1 MSKKTNKNLNEE
13 KMFGKYAQLSEEDI
27 RKGGGNHRGPGR
39 GGGGPMGG
47 RLFGEKP
54 KDSKKTL
61 LRVLKYLGSNKVYLF
76 ILVFIVFI
84 TSILSLA
91 TPILSGAAIDAIPLR
106 SYLILDMDDKL
117 DLTFETPRE
126 LKVNQEG
133 FVINVIDNKWIIDG
147 VDTNVLVTNEDEVK
161 YNTFIIIQNGFVNL
175 YAEKEG
181 INQSSLP
188 VYTKLSTIKNNKV
201 YKISIGDSGIWT
213 IDTLN
218 ENVDFNQI
226 LNTNKEEMENNWTR
240 NKSVRG
246 YGIGSDSPNDVF
258 IILIFLASAYIFT
271 AIFNFISSL
280 VSVRL
285 SQATI
290 RKLRKDLFENLVFL
304 PIRYFDS
311 HQHGDIMSRMSNDSA
326 TIATTISQSVTSLL
340 SSILTVIGA
349 LVVMIYKSP
358 VLTLTCIV
366 SLVLTLV
373 ATHIL
378 SKFMK
383 KYFRLERSLIG
394 EINAQV
400 EEMVVGHKTVKAFT
414 KESDIKEEFNQT
426 SYYLKKYGFK
436 ANLFGGVMG
445 PVMNVISNIGYLLVV
460 VIGALLVSPSSSIHF
475 LGFGLLGQA
484 LSIGDIIT
492 FTNLSQQFNR
502 PINTIANLY
511 AQIQTSLAAAERV
524 FSIMDEPHEINEGT
538 VDMNQIENVGNI
550 TFENVNFSYVEGERV
565 LKDFNLEIKPGEK
578 IALVGATGSGKTTIV
593 NLLMRF
599 YDVDSGSI
607 KVGGVDI
614 RDIEK
619 GSLRSQIAIVLQD
632 TVLFKDTV
640 GNNIRYGKLD
650 ATMDEIIHS
659 ADVSRSHKFI
669 SRLHDGYD
677 TMLTESGNNLSGGQ
691 RQLLSIS
698 RAVLADPKIL
708 ILDEATSS
716 VDTRTEKNIQ
726 DALANLMKN
735 RTNVIIAHRLSTI
748 KDADKIVVID
758 KGRIVEIGRHD
769 ELLDKKGIYYN
780 LYQTQFSGN
789 AI

>member
-1 MSKKTNKNLNEE
+1 MSKKITSKKINIPEE
-13 KMFGKYAQLSEEDI
+13 KMFGKYAQMSEEDI
-27 RKGGGNHRGPGR
+27 RKGGGGRGPGR

-54 KDSKKTL
+54 KNSKQTL
-61 LRVLKYLGSNKVYLF
+61 GRIVKYLGSNKKYLV
-76 ILVFIVFI
+76 ILILIVFV
-84 TSILSLA
+84 TSLA
-91 TPILSGAAIDAIPLR
+91 SIFTPVLSGAAIDAIPLR
-106 SYLILDMDDKL
+106 SSIVLNTDEEGNITHSELREINEGTEGLILALSK
-117 DLTFETPRE
+117 
-126 LKVNQEG
+126 
-133 FVINVIDNKWIIDG
+133 DNKWIINQEQ
-147 VDTNVLVTNEDEVK
+147 TEVIGYK
-161 YNTFIIIQNGFVNL
+161 NDDKAFQSFIILEKGKALVYSENTKIETNATPKLEWVDNFV
-175 YAEKEG
+175 
-181 INQSSLP
+181 SSN
-188 VYTKLSTIKNNKV
+188 TTNV
-201 YKISIGDSGIWT
+201 YKIALGNSGIWE
-213 IDTLN
+213 IYQLN
-218 ENVDFNQI
+218 PNQTNYFSENA
-226 LNTNKEEMENNWTR
+226 WT
-240 NKSVRG
+240 KVEGIRG
-246 YGIGSDSPNDVF
+246 YGVGSDTPNDMF
-258 IILIFLASAYIFT
+258 IILCILGITYALT
-271 AIFNFISSL
+271 AVFNFISSR
-280 VSVRL
+280 VSMRL

-290 RKLRKDLFENLVFL
+290 KKIRKDLFDNLVFL
-304 PIRYFDS
+304 PIRYFDT

-326 TIATTISQSVTSLL
+326 TIANTISQSVTSLI
-340 SSILTVIGA
+340 SSVLTVIGA
-349 LVVMIYKSP
+349 LAVMIWKSP
-358 VLTLTCIV
+358 LLTLTCFV
-366 SLVLTLV
+366 SLTLTLV
-373 ATHIL
+373 ATRIL

-400 EEMVVGHKTVKAFT
+400 EEMVVGHKTVKAYT
-414 KESDIKEEFNQT
+414 KEQDVKDEFNKT
-426 SYYLKKYGFK
+426 SGYLKKYGFK

-445 PVMNVISNIGYLLVV
+445 PVMNFISNFGYLLVV
-460 VIGALLVSPSSSIHF
+460 VLGALFVQYGIGNGIDGTF
-475 LGFGLLGQA
+475 LT
-484 LSIGDIIT
+484 IGSIIT
-492 FTNLSQQFNR
+492 FTTLSQQFNR

-511 AQIQTSLAAAERV
+511 AQIQSSLAAAERV
-524 FSIMDEPHEINEGT
+524 FSIMDEEHEVNEGK
-538 VDMNQIENVGNI
+538 VLMSGIANVGDI
-550 TFENVNFSYVEGERV
+550 IFENVNFSYVEGERV

-607 KVGGVDI
+607 KIGGVDI
-614 RDIEK
+614 REIDK
-619 GSLRSQIAIVLQD
+619 DSLRSQIAIVLQD

-659 ADVSRSHKFI
+659 ADVSKSHKFI
-669 SRLHDGYD
+669 SRLHNGYD

-769 ELLDKKGIYYN
+769 ELLEKQGIYYN

>member
-1 MSKKTNKNLNEE
+1 MSKKIQEE
-13 KMFGKYAQLSEEDI
+13 KMFGKYAQMSDEDI
-27 RKGGGNHRGPGR
+27 RKGGGRGPGR
-39 GGGGPMGG
+39 GGGPMGG

-61 LRVLKYLGSNKVYLF
+61 GRVIKYLGSSKTYLF
-76 ILVFIVFI
+76 ILIFIVLV
-84 TSILSLA
+84 TSLA
-91 TPILSGAAIDAIPLR
+91 SIITPVLSGAAIDAIPLR
-106 SYLILDMDDKL
+106 TSIVLNVNDDNGLTHKEVRDITENDKGLIISVSKD
-117 DLTFETPRE
+117 
-126 LKVNQEG
+126 NQW
-133 FVINVIDNKWIIDG
+133 VINQIDSGIEAYNS
-147 VDTNVLVTNEDEVK
+147 EDK
-161 YNTFIIIQNGFVNL
+161 SFKSFIIISNGKVN
-175 YAEKEG
+175 
-181 INQSSLP
+181 
-188 VYTKLSTIKNNKV
+188 VYSERTTIDENTQAKLIKDDDFLTKGNSNV
-201 YKISIGDSGIWT
+201 YKVSLGNSGIWEVYK
-213 IDTLN
+213 LN
-218 ENVDFNQI
+218 EN
-226 LNTNKEEMENNWTR
+226 NTEYFKSSSWT
-240 NKSVRG
+240 KIEGIRG
-246 YGIGSDSPNDVF
+246 YGVGSDSPNVMF
-258 IILIFLASAYIFT
+258 IILIALGICYVIT
-271 AIFNFISSL
+271 AIFNFISSR
-280 VSVRL
+280 VSMRL

-290 RKLRKDLFENLVFL
+290 RKLRKDLFDNLVFL
-304 PIRYFDS
+304 PIRYFDT

-326 TIATTISQSVTSLL
+326 TIASTISQSVTSLV
-340 SSILTVIGA
+340 SSVLTVIGA
-349 LVVMIYKSP
+349 LAVMIWKSP
-358 VLTLTCIV
+358 LLTLTCFV
-366 SLVLTLV
+366 SLALTLV
-373 ATHIL
+373 ATNIL

-383 KYFRLERSLIG
+383 KYFRIERSLIG

-400 EEMVVGHKTVKAFT
+400 EEMVVGHKTVKAYT
-414 KESDIKEEFNQT
+414 KEQDIKDEFNKT
-426 SYYLKKYGFK
+426 SGFLKKFGFK

-445 PVMNVISNIGYLLVV
+445 PVMNFISNFGYLLVV
-460 VIGALLVSPSSSIHF
+460 VFGALFVQYGI
-475 LGFGLLGQA
+475 GRGLNGAILT
-484 LSIGDIIT
+484 IGSIIT
-492 FTNLSQQFNR
+492 FTTLAQQFNR

-511 AQIQTSLAAAERV
+511 AQIQSSLAAAERV
-524 FSIMDEPHEINEGT
+524 FSIMDEKHEINEGK
-538 VDMNQIENVGNI
+538 VLMSEIPNVGDI

-599 YDVDSGSI
+599 YDIDSGSI
-607 KVGGVDI
+607 KIGGIDI
-614 RDIEK
+614 RDIDK
-619 GSLRSQIAIVLQD
+619 NSLRSQIAIVLQD

-640 GNNIRYGKLD
+640 GNNIKYGKLD
-650 ATMDEIIHS
+650 ATQEEIIHS
-659 ADVSRSHKFI
+659 ADVSKSHKFI

-769 ELLDKKGIYYN
+769 ELLEKQGIYYN

>member
-1 MSKKTNKNLNEE
+1 
-13 KMFGKYAQLSEEDI
+13 
-27 RKGGGNHRGPGR
+27 
-39 GGGGPMGG
+39 
-47 RLFGEKP
+47 
-54 KDSKKTL
+54 
-61 LRVLKYLGSNKVYLF
+61 
-76 ILVFIVFI
+76 
-84 TSILSLA
+84 
-91 TPILSGAAIDAIPLR
+91 
-106 SYLILDMDDKL
+106 MDDKL

-175 YAEKEG
+175 YAEKDG

-188 VYTKLSTIKNNKV
+188 VYTKLSTIINDKV

-226 LNTNKEEMENNWTR
+226 LNTDKEEMENNWTR

-258 IILIFLASAYIFT
+258 IILIFLALAYIFT

-280 VSVRL
+280 VSIRL

-340 SSILTVIGA
+340 SSVLTVIGA

-475 LGFGLLGQA
+475 LGVGLLGQA

-538 VDMNQIENVGNI
+538 VDMNEIENVGNI

-726 DALANLMKN
+726 DALANLMRN

>member
-1 MSKKTNKNLNEE
+1 MSKKHEE
-13 KMFGKYAQLSEEDI
+13 KMFGKYAQMSEEDI
-27 RKGGGNHRGPGR
+27 RRGGRGGHGPR

-61 LRVLKYLGSNKVYLF
+61 GRIIKYLGTSKKYLA
-76 ILVFIVFI
+76 ILIIIVLI
-84 TSILSLA
+84 TSIASIV
-91 TPILSGAAIDAIPLR
+91 TPVLSGAAIDSIPLR
-106 SYLILDMDDKL
+106 TSIVLNSDQNGNLIHN
-117 DLTFETPRE
+117 EVRE
-126 LKVNQEG
+126 LKDDNNG
-133 FVINVIDNKWIIDG
+133 FILGVTKDNKWIINK
-147 VDTNVLVTNEDEVK
+147 VETNIEA
-161 YNTFIIIQNGFVNL
+161 YNSDDKSFNSYLIFQNGKVSL
-175 YAEKEG
+175 YSEYDDITKDTQPKETY
-181 INQSSLP
+181 IDEYL
-188 VYTKLSTIKNNKV
+188 THNNNITYKV
-201 YKISIGDSGIWT
+201 LLGNSGIW
-213 IDTLN
+213 DVYKLS
-218 ENVDFNQI
+218 DGKDDLFN
-226 LNTNKEEMENNWTR
+226 KDNWT
-240 NKSVRG
+240 KVEGIRG
-246 YGIGSDSPNDVF
+246 YGVGSDTPNEMF
-258 IILIFLASAYIFT
+258 IILFILGLTYIIT
-271 AIFNFISSL
+271 AVFNF
-280 VSVRL
+280 VSARVSMRF

-290 RKLRKDLFENLVFL
+290 RKIRKDLFDNLVFL
-304 PIRYFDS
+304 PIKYFDT

-326 TIATTISQSVTSLL
+326 TIASTISQSVTSLI
-340 SSILTVIGA
+340 SSILIVIGA
-349 LVVMIYKSP
+349 LAVMLWNSP
-358 VLTLTCIV
+358 LLTLTCFV
-366 SLVLTLV
+366 SLALTLIS
-373 ATHIL
+373 TKIL

-426 SYYLKKYGFK
+426 SAYLKKYGFK

-445 PVMNVISNIGYLLVV
+445 PVMNFIGNFGYLLVV
-460 VIGALLVSPSSSIHF
+460 VLGAICVQYGIGR
-475 LGFGLLGQA
+475 GLNGQI
-484 LSIGDIIT
+484 LTIGSIIT
-492 FTNLSQQFNR
+492 FTTLSQQFNR

-511 AQIQTSLAAAERV
+511 AQIQSSLAAAERV
-524 FSIMDEPHEINEGT
+524 FSIMDEKHEINEGKT
-538 VDMNQIENVGNI
+538 LMNDISNVGDI
-550 TFENVNFSYVEGERV
+550 VFEDVNFSYVEGQRV

-599 YDVDSGSI
+599 YDIDSGSI
-607 KVGGVDI
+607 KIGGVDI
-614 RDIEK
+614 RDIDK
-619 GSLRSQIAIVLQD
+619 NSLRSQIAIVLQD

-640 GNNIRYGKLD
+640 GNNIKYGNLN
-650 ATMDEIIHS
+650 ATQEEIVHA
-659 ADVSRSHKFI
+659 ADVSKSHKFI
-669 SRLHDGYD
+669 SRLHNGYD

-769 ELLDKKGIYYN
+769 ELLERKGIYYN